1 MNLHTPK
8 LEHPAYHTTLA
19 LDHISS
25 QQLLALNHRFH
36 CLLVFFHV
44 YHPIFLVAIDIHRQR
59 LFDPAVVQVHKIML
73 ENLYF
78 GFQFVHLFH
87 LLNRIHLFAKNWIGK
102 KFQIKNIE
110 FVLQTFCNTHSLF
123 SRLFTLPAFFANT
136 APNLW

>member
-25 QQLLALNHRFH
+25 QQLWALNHRFH

-44 YHPIFLVAIDIHRQR
+44 YHPIFLVALDIHRQR
-59 LFDPAVVQVHKIML
+59 LFDRAVVRVHKIMQ

-78 GFQFVHLFH
+78 GIQFVHLFH
-87 LLNRIHLFAKNWIGK
+87 LLNRIHLYAENCIGMICL
-102 KFQIKNIE
+102 IKNIE
-110 FVLQTFCNTHSLF
+110 FVL
-123 SRLFTLPAFFANT
+123 
-136 APNLW
+136 